1 MLMLMLVPC
10 GSTEINLPLYLD
22 LFTALCPYIH
32 DLILMHTRDSGN
44 ADAGAGAMWL
54 VIAGTDMSIGLP
66 LHICLLPRVRSTRL
80 FE

>member
-1 MLMLMLVPC
+1 MLMLMLVPR

-22 LFTALCPYIH
+22 LLTALCPYMH

-44 ADAGAGAMWL
+44 ADAGAMWL
-54 VIAGTDMSIGLP
+54 DIAGTDMSIGLP
-66 LHICLLPRVRSTRL
+66 LHIVCLLPRVRSTRL